1 MKSRS
6 FYCKRCSNK
15 LDLDESLKHLRKV
28 QLDLILDRRKKDE
41 SENDYVE
48 RLNAEEFIPGD
59 RLELYQKVSHND
71 LEALKKIDN
80 IDSEQTEETGTL
92 SPNSFV
98 LLSTE
103 IDNGKKGS
111 KGENDEDYYLKI
123 SERIN
128 TLKKIFEI
136 LSDNQDIDHPLCIDC
151 SKLILVNYRH
161 KFDQNQREK
170 EYYIS
175 FLRKLKERESK
186 DTTNDIDPRLQS
198 LASEYE
204 QLQTREKEKLDTLR
218 GLEKQ
223 KDELGSQLVALRD
236 ALNLLCQN
244 EVEAMYML
252 RNNLEIDLDQKFH
265 KLDQV
270 KALYQTHLNQ
280 LDSLRNMNI
289 YTHIFNISFDEKN
302 LHGTINGLRL
312 GYKVPWPEINAALGQ
327 VLLLLIFLLK
337 RLQLDLKE
345 YRLVPMGSRSHIVKY
360 LSSQNS
366 RETQRKSVLN
376 LYSSNDFSLSRLF
389 NFNKLDVAMIAL
401 LDVVSKIKEKV
412 SAFDRE
418 IELPYII
425 SPKCDTIGNK
435 SIRPSSNAEWSFS
448 CRFLLID
455 LKWLL
460 TYTSAHTKPSFKD

>member
-15 LDLDESLKHLRKV
+15 LDLNESLKHLKKV

-48 RLNAEEFIPGD
+48 PLDAEDFIPGD
-59 RLELYQKVSHND
+59 RLELYRNVAHDDLAAFKKV
-71 LEALKKIDN
+71 DN
-80 IDSEQTEETGTL
+80 IDGGQTEETGAL
-92 SPNSFV
+92 NPNSFV

-103 IDNGKKGS
+103 LDNGKKDS
-111 KGENDEDYYLKI
+111 KGKSDEDYYLKI

-136 LSDNQDIDHPLCIDC
+136 LSDNQEIDHPLCIDC

-186 DTTNDIDPRLQS
+186 DTSNDIDPRLKN
-198 LASEYE
+198 LASEYDHLHMRE
-204 QLQTREKEKLDTLR
+204 QEKLETLR

-223 KDELGSQLVALRD
+223 KDELSSQLVALKD
-236 ALNLLCQN
+236 SLNLLCQN
-244 EVEAMYML
+244 EVEAMYKL

-289 YTHIFNISFDEKN
+289 YTNIFNISFDETD
-302 LHGTINGLRL
+302 LYGTINGLRL

-327 VLLLLIFLLK
+327 ILLLLVFLSK

-360 LSSQNS
+360 SLSQNS
-366 RETQRKSVLN
+366 RETQRKSVLS
-376 LYSSNDFSLSRLF
+376 LHSSNDFSLSRLF
-389 NFNKLDVAMIAL
+389 NFNKLDVSMIAL

-412 SAFDRE
+412 STFDHE
-418 IELPYII
+418 IELPYVI